1 MRRIYFLLP
10 GINDARELVDV
21 FRRNG
26 YSDRD
31 LHLVAREDVP
41 MEDLPEAS
49 MTEQSDLLPA
59 LKRGTAVGGTV
70 GLLAGLGAV
79 AVPGLGAAV
88 GGGAVALI
96 TAAGATV
103 GGWSALL
110 VGAGMDRKQIADCEQ
125 ALQQGQVL
133 MLVDVQADQVETVRE
148 LVTSHYPDVRVEDI
162 ERIVPAPDVSVA
174 KG

>member
-10 GINDARELVDV
+10 GIDDARELVDA

-26 YSDRD
+26 YQDRD
-31 LHLVAREDVP
+31 LHLVARQDVP

-49 MTEQSDLLPA
+49 LTEQSDLLPA

-79 AVPGLGAAV
+79 ALPGVGVAV
-88 GGGAVALI
+88 GGGAVAAM
-96 TAAGATV
+96 TAAGATF
-103 GGWSALL
+103 GGWSATL

-125 ALQQGQVL
+125 ALQEGKVL
-133 MLVDVQADQVETVRE
+133 MLVDVEAHQVDAVRE
-148 LVTSHYPDVRVEDI
+148 TVTSHYPDVEVEDI
-162 ERIVPAPDVSVA
+162 ERVMPAPDVLA
-174 KG
+174 EKG